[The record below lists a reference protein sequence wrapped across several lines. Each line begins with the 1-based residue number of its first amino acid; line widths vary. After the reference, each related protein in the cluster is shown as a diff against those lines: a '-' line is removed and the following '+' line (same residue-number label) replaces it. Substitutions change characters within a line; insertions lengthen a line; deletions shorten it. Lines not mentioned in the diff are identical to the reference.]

1 MHEVL
6 AKELIGKGVLYSD
19 NIIKAFQKV
28 RRVDFV
34 HEDFHTQAY
43 DDAPLP
49 IGKGQSISQPST
61 VAQMLEMLQAKP
73 GDRILE
79 VGCGSGWLT
88 ALLAEIIGPSGFVY
102 AIDIIPELTELTKHH
117 LVSYHFTNIETVIG
131 NGWLGLVKHAP
142 FNRIIVSAAA
152 PKIPVALTEQLAHGG
167 SLVMPVGE
175 DIQDLVLLKKSE
187 TGEVTEEHHP
197 GYQFVPLISSD
208 KK

>member
-1 MHEVL
+1 
-6 AKELIGKGVLYSD
+6 
-19 NIIKAFQKV
+19 
-28 RRVDFV
+28 V
-34 HEDFHTQAY
+34 HEDFHSQAY

-61 VAQMLEMLQAKP
+61 VAHMLELLAIKP

-79 VGCGSGWLT
+79 IGCGSGWLT
-88 ALLAEIIGPSGFVY
+88 ALLAEITGPSGYVY

-117 LVSYHFTNIETVIG
+117 LVAYHFNNIETKIG
-131 NGWLGLVKHAP
+131 NGWLGLSQQAP

-152 PKIPVALTEQLAHGG
+152 PKIPEQLIQQLAHGG
-167 SLVMPVGE
+167 RLVMPVGE

-187 TGEVTEEHHP
+187 AGEIIEERHP

-208 KK
+208 KKVI